1 MTSKRLS
8 ENGDKQNTIKDT
20 TWNVRT
26 VAHKEE
32 EMDSVLNEK
41 LMKITENQKFKK
53 RKIEINNFLTA
64 QGKLNDGWQC

>member
-1 MTSKRLS
+1 MAKFTITMTSKRLS

-41 LMKITENQKFKK
+41 LMKITEN
-53 RKIEINNFLTA
+53 
-64 QGKLNDGWQC
+64 